1 MGKRFR
7 ETNISREAWYRKLT
21 PEFKCAWNFICDE
34 CDVAGVWAI
43 DDDAMSFYIGR
54 QIDLKAFFDA
64 VNQDKIRVEFLDSTK
79 IFIPGFVEFQYGELS
94 EFCKPHKKI
103 ISLLKKYNLYE
114 RVSHRVYD
122 RVSDT
127 LQEKEKEEEKEKEK
141 EEEVPEMK
149 FPIERCLQ
157 IAMMDPKWKKENKP
171 TEIEISEFMTM
182 LTGTGEHEKNPADF
196 KRHFYHWKKK
206 LKANNST
213 PSDTKLTL
221 QELREMEYWE
231 KNRKLNAQ

>member
-43 DDDAMSFYIGR
+43 DEDAMSFYIGHS
-54 QIDLKAFFDA
+54 IDLKAFSDA
-64 VNQDKIRVEFLDSTK
+64 VNQDKIRVEFLDSWK

-103 ISLLKKYNLYE
+103 IALLKKYNLFE
-114 RVSHRVYD
+114 RVCHRVSD

-127 LQEKEKEEEKEKEK
+127 LQEKETDKEKDKDKEEEKEDTTGSEIKY
-141 EEEVPEMK
+141 
-149 FPIERCLQ
+149 PILRCLE
-157 IAMMDPKWKKENKP
+157 IANNDRKWLNTNKP
-171 TEIEISEFMTM
+171 TKEEITEFMTM

-196 KRHFYHWKKK
+196 KSHFFHWKKK
-206 LKANNST
+206 RLESQGPIKT
-213 PSDTKLTL
+213 GRRL
-221 QELREMEYWE
+221 EI
-231 KNRKLNAQ
+231 